1 MRRSTTRHQSQ
12 ISEPLAHFADEY
24 LAYLHETCPTEA
36 AADGVHLHDD
46 LLEDFS
52 RSAIEARIRDLGG
65 WARRLDGIEPSG
77 LTREEGLEQRMLAD
91 RIRSRLFALEQ
102 AREWERNPLSYAD
115 TLAGSLT
122 SQVLFPYADIT
133 ERARRVGS
141 KLRQTPR
148 LLEAARQNVTDPPG
162 LFVRVGIE
170 SFEGLLRFVE
180 RDLPR
185 AFRDLEDMHLL
196 GDLADASTDAI
207 DALRSYIGHLR
218 DELAPRSRASFRL
231 GPERFAEKLRLDEGI
246 DLPAERLTQI
256 ALRELRAT
264 QEEFRRLAGERSGD
278 AAAAWRKIKEKHP
291 APAELIP
298 TVEGQVQELLAFLRR
313 KRLVTLPEHADVRV
327 GPTPDFYRW
336 TFASLWTAG
345 PFEATR
351 MPARYYVTN
360 VDPSWPAERQEEH
373 LRDFSFATLWSMS
386 MHEVYPGHFLQF
398 EHLRGVASPLRK
410 SVLFAPTSF
419 VEGWAHYAE
428 HVMIEQGFQRKDTE
442 IRLGQLAE
450 ALIRLA
456 RTIVGIRLHT
466 EDLSVEQGVR
476 FFRDEAYLE
485 EGSARQEAE
494 RGTFDPGYVLYSL
507 GKQMLLKLRAD
518 CEAAEGDGFEL
529 RRFHDRLLGQGALP
543 FWMHRALLVGD
554 GALLE

>member
-1 MRRSTTRHQSQ
+1 MRRSTPRHSQ
-12 ISEPLAHFADEY
+12 TSEPFTHFVDEFLAHLY
-24 LAYLHETCPTEA
+24 ETCPTEA

-46 LLEDFS
+46 LLEDFG
-52 RSAIEARIRDLGG
+52 RTAIEARIRDLGG

-77 LTREEGLEQRMLAD
+77 LTRDESLEQRMLAD

-102 AREWERNPLSYAD
+102 VRDWERNPLFYAE

-122 SQVLFPYADIT
+122 SQVFFPYADVT
-133 ERARRVGS
+133 ERARRIGS

-148 LLEAARQNVTDPPG
+148 LLEAARRNVTEAPG

-170 SFEGLLRFVE
+170 SFEGLLAFVE

-207 DALRSYIGHLR
+207 DALRSYIEHLR
-218 DELAPRSRASFRL
+218 ETVAPRSRASFRL
-231 GPERFAEKLRLDEGI
+231 GPERFHDKLRLDEGI
-246 DLPAERLTQI
+246 DLPAERLSQI

-264 QEEFRRLAGERSGD
+264 QEEFRRVAGELKGD
-278 AAAAWRKIKEKHP
+278 PASVWQGIKARHP
-291 APAELIP
+291 AAGELIP
-298 TVEGQVQELLAFLRR
+298 TVEGQVRDLLDFVRR
-313 KRLVTLPEHADVRV
+313 KRIVTVPDHAGVMV
-327 GPTPDFYRW
+327 GATPDFYRW

-345 PFEATR
+345 PFETTR

-360 VDPSWPAERQEEH
+360 VDPTWPEARQEEH
-373 LRDFSFATLWSMS
+373 LRDFSYATLWSMS
-386 MHEVYPGHFLQF
+386 IHEVYPGHFLHF
-398 EHLRGVASPLRK
+398 EHLRAVSSSVRK

-419 VEGWAHYAE
+419 VEGWAHYCE
-428 HVMIEQGFQRKDTE
+428 QMMIEQGFERKNPE
-442 IRLGQLAE
+442 IRLGQLSE

-456 RTIVGIRLHT
+456 RTVVGIRLHT
-466 EDLSVEQGVR
+466 EDLSVEQGMR

-485 EGSARQEAE
+485 EGSARQDAE
-494 RGTFDPGYVLYSL
+494 RGTFDPGYVLYAL

-518 CEAAEGDGFEL
+518 CEAAEGKGFEL

-543 FWMHRALLVGD
+543 LWMHRALMVGD
-554 GALLE
+554 GTLLD

>member
-1 MRRSTTRHQSQ
+1 MRRSTQRHLSQ
-12 ISEPLAHFADEY
+12 TSEPLSHFVDEY
-24 LAYLHETCPTEA
+24 LAHLYETCPTEA

-52 RSAIEARIRDLGG
+52 RSAVEARIRDLGG
-65 WARRLDGIEPSG
+65 WARRLDGIDPSG
-77 LTREEGLEQRMLAD
+77 LTREEALEQRMLAD
-91 RIRSRLFALEQ
+91 RIRGRLFALEQ
-102 AREWERNPLSYAD
+102 TRDWERNPLFYAD

-133 ERARRVGS
+133 ERARRIGS

-148 LLEAARQNVTDPPG
+148 LLEAARQNVTEAPG

-170 SFEGLLRFVE
+170 SFQGVLSFVE

-218 DELAPRSRASFRL
+218 EELAPRSRASFRL
-231 GPERFAEKLRLDEGI
+231 GPERFGEKLRLDEGI
-246 DLPAERLTQI
+246 DLPAERLAQI
-256 ALRELRAT
+256 ALRELEAT
-264 QEEFRRLAGERSGD
+264 QEEFRRLTGERKGD
-278 AAAAWRKIKEKHP
+278 PADVWQKIKARHP
-291 APAELIP
+291 AAGELIP
-298 TVEGQVQELLAFLRR
+298 TIEGQVRDLLAFLRR
-313 KRLVTLPEHADVRV
+313 KRLVTVPEHAGVAV

-345 PFEATR
+345 PFETTP

-360 VDPSWPAERQEEH
+360 VDPSWPADRQEEH
-373 LRDFSFATLWSMS
+373 LRDFSHATLWSMS

-398 EHLRGVASPLRK
+398 EHLRGVESALRK

-428 HVMIEQGFQRKDTE
+428 HVMIEQGFERKNTE

-494 RGTFDPGYVLYSL
+494 RGTFDPGYVLYAL
-507 GKQMLLKLRAD
+507 GKQMLLRLRAD
-518 CEAAEGDGFEL
+518 CEASEGDGFDL

-543 FWMHRALLVGD
+543 FWMHRALMVGN